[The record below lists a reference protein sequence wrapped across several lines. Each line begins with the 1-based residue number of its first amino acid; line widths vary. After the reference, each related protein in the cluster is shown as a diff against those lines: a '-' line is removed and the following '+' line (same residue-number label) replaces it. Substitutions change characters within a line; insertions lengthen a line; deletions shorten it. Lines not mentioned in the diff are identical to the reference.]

1 MKHLYFVVFILFLFP
16 LAGIKA
22 QQNHF
27 IYIQT
32 EGRQPFY
39 IKLDKK
45 IYSSSASGY
54 LLISKLKTATYSI
67 AIGFPKS
74 EWSEQNFQCKIDD
87 NDIGF
92 LLKNF
97 GTKGWGLFNL
107 QNSDVIMSADEK
119 KLASVE
125 VVNKTDAFSTMLS
138 RVVNDSTIRQ
148 TEVVKEEIKGAPKAE
163 VNIIPAGE
171 KETAPA
177 DVNAQAQ
184 KDEPKQPSVEKA
196 IITSSELTI
205 PANGKN
211 NTVPVSAVL
220 VKHKSLITRSLLNN
234 TSSGTEMIFIDDYGA
249 MRDTIR
255 IFIPADDKNL
265 VESETKAEKLEKE
278 TPKSKSK
285 SRSKRDAVKNKT
297 ASGEIKFIEIEP
309 DVNNSKKTEIKI
321 DTDTAI
327 GQDKQAVNK
336 LTMPVSQKAAMINS
350 DCKANANNDD
360 FLKLRKKMVA
370 QDNDDDMV
378 MIAKKVFKT
387 KCFTVEQVKNL
398 SVLFLKDAG
407 KYSFFDMAY
416 AFVSDSNNFSMLQ
429 NQLTETYYITRFQ
442 VMVRH

>member
-184 KDEPKQPSVEKA
+184 KDEPKQPSIEKA

-205 PANGKN
+205 PANIKN
-211 NTVPVSAVL
+211 NTVPISAVL
-220 VKHKSLITRSLLNN
+220 VKYKSLITRSLLNN

-249 MRDTIR
+249 MKDTIR
-255 IFIPADDKNL
+255 IFIPADEKNL